1 MSNACYLQAHV
12 TVLCSKWDTYC
23 KPNSLNHSGNFMYR
37 LLDQYKNS
45 AGCQH
50 TVNTCPI
57 MATADSGSNTPA
69 FIIETTTST
78 KWHLQNICIA
88 FRPFSTARQISPPP
102 SGPTP
107 PLWVS
112 PIILRHTKFDRTPL
126 DEQSALRRDL
136 YLHNTRDMYRN
147 QWRDSNPQP
156 QQARWTQ
163 TYDSHRA
170 ATGIGPVTLTL

>member
-102 SGPTP
+102 VGQRLLYEFHRSYSGIPNSIELLWTSNRP
-107 PLWVS
+107 FAGTSTCTTQETCIETNGGIRTRNPSKLDGRRPMTHIARPLGS
-112 PIILRHTKFDRTPL
+112 DRSL
-126 DEQSALRRDL
+126 
-136 YLHNTRDMYRN
+136 
-147 QWRDSNPQP
+147 
-156 QQARWTQ
+156 
-163 TYDSHRA
+163 
-170 ATGIGPVTLTL
+170 